1 MLNKIKKILKYSII
15 IISILIII
23 INITLIIKSEMN
35 QDEIPDFLGFTPFI
49 IVSGSMEPKL
59 PVDDIIITRKVN
71 KENIKVGDVIS
82 YWDEQNNIV
91 ITHRV
96 VNIQTIDGKYFYET
110 KGDNNNS
117 NDKELVEYSNI
128 QGKLLFG
135 IPIIGKVIN
144 YVREPKGMA
153 ISLTFIIAI
162 YALYS
167 VVILEITRNKHKN
180 RIGIRYKAYQ
190 K

>member
-71 KENIKVGDVIS
+71 KEN
-82 YWDEQNNIV
+82 
-91 ITHRV
+91 
-96 VNIQTIDGKYFYET
+96 T
-110 KGDNNNS
+110 KA
-117 NDKELVEYSNI
+117 
-128 QGKLLFG
+128 LF
-135 IPIIGKVIN
+135 
-144 YVREPKGMA
+144 R
-153 ISLTFIIAI
+153 
-162 YALYS
+162 
-167 VVILEITRNKHKN
+167 
-180 RIGIRYKAYQ
+180 
-190 K
+190 